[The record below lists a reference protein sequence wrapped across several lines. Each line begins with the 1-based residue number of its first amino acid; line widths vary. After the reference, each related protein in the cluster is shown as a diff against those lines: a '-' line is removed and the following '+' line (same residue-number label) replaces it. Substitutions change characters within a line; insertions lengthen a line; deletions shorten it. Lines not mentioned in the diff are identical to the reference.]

1 MKVVVVVLV
10 LVVVVVD
17 VVVLVV
23 VVVDVVVL
31 VVVEVVVVV
40 VDVVVLVVVEVVVV
54 VVVVDVVVLVV
65 VEVVVVVVDVVVV
78 VVSALRVQDQHLWNM
93 LDKVKMRC
101 SAAPVFPLLAPNTR
115 TQRRRENKILA
126 SAFNKS
132 YRAPRRSGM
141 RSPWSLRKLGY
152 VSNTHTHTYIDAP
165 ATVFSYADQPG
176 TSRGLRARGRASSAQ
191 PSALH
196 RLLLG
201 GWEGSMRT

>member
-54 VVVVDVVVLVV
+54 VVVVDVVVL
-65 VEVVVVVVDVVVV
+65 VVVVVDVVVV

-132 YRAPRRSGM
+132 YRAPRQSGM

-152 VSNTHTHTYIDAP
+152 VFNTHTHI
-165 ATVFSYADQPG
+165 
-176 TSRGLRARGRASSAQ
+176 
-191 PSALH
+191 H
-196 RLLLG
+196 R
-201 GWEGSMRT
+201 RTRHRVLVC

>member
-132 YRAPRRSGM
+132 YRAPRQSGM

-152 VSNTHTHTYIDAP
+152 VFNTHTHT
-165 ATVFSYADQPG
+165 
-176 TSRGLRARGRASSAQ
+176 
-191 PSALH
+191 
-196 RLLLG
+196 
-201 GWEGSMRT
+201 